1 MRPIAER
8 AGLTMIQLACEWNLA
23 HDPCACVA
31 PTLIQEV
38 GPQTKT
44 IEDKRAELAALP
56 AEQRLT
62 NDEVDTIRRL
72 GDNTGCMALKGA
84 SPQHS
89 GEEQPD
95 RWTMDDHLA
104 TVAERWRID
113 PARDLVMVGAA

>member
-1 MRPIAER
+1 
-8 AGLTMIQLACEWNLA
+8 MIQLACEWNLA
-23 HDPCACVA
+23 HRPVECVA

-38 GPQTKT
+38 GPQAKS

-56 AEQRLT
+56 AAQQLT
-62 NDEVDTIRRL
+62 NGDVDTIRML

-84 SPQHS
+84 SPQHT

-95 RWTMDDHLA
+95 RWTLDEHLA

-113 PARDLVMVGAA
+113 PARDLVTAEAA